1 MQIMTTISLQDKPKR
16 EASKRLVDALRQYA
30 EPLPAPEQQEAF
42 GQFFDR
48 FGDAQIVLLG
58 EATHGTSEFYN
69 ARAAITRQLIEHH
82 GFTVVAVEA
91 DWPDAARID
100 GYVRHHEKRP
110 RRGEGFVRFPT
121 WMWRNAELLAFADW
135 MRGHNEGQPDRAKAS
150 FHGLDVYS
158 LSESIHSVL
167 TYLDKVDP
175 DEATMARW
183 RYGCLTPW
191 QDEPAKYG
199 HAVVRGERPD
209 CAQQAVEQLHTL
221 LDKRLGYLASDGD
234 AWFDATQNARIVR
247 EAERYYRAIYQGGAT
262 SWNLRD
268 RHMFSTLQAVIAHR
282 GVGTKAVVWAHNS
295 HIGDASAT
303 AMGWNGEFNIGQLCR
318 VAYGDDAVLIGFG
331 TDTGTVAAASE
342 WGADMQVK
350 TVRPAR
356 PDSYEHAFRRTGLAR
371 TLTDWRGRSRQSLA
385 HILREPLL
393 ERAIGVVYRPETE
406 FLSHY
411 FEAVLADQFD
421 AFVWFEHSNAVTP
434 LGHEKPHGA
443 PETYP
448 FGL

>member
-1 MQIMTTISLQDKPKR
+1 VNITQLHDRPRRT
-16 EASKRLVDALRQYA
+16 ASDRLVDALRQHA
-30 EPLPAPEQQEAF
+30 EPLPPPEEQTAF
-42 GQFFDR
+42 GEFFDR

-58 EATHGTSEFYN
+58 EATHGTSEFYS
-69 ARAAITRQLIEHH
+69 ARAAITRRLIEKH

-100 GYVRHHEKRP
+100 GYVRHHAKRP
-110 RRGEGFVRFPT
+110 RCGESFVRFPT
-121 WMWRNAELLAFADW
+121 WMWRNMEVLAFADW
-135 MRGHNEGQPDRAKAS
+135 LRGHNEALPDQDKAS

-167 TYLDKVDP
+167 AYLDKVDTE
-175 DEATMARW
+175 EATNARW

-199 HAVVRGERPD
+199 RAVVYGERPGCED
-209 CAQQAVEQLHTL
+209 AVVAQLYKL
-221 LDKRLGYLASDGD
+221 LEKRLVYLHEDGE
-234 AWFDATQNARIVR
+234 AWFDATQNARIVQA
-247 EAERYYRAIYQGGAT
+247 AERYYRAMYQSSTT

-268 RHMFSTLQAVIAHR
+268 RHMFSTLEAVIAHR
-282 GVGTKAVVWAHNS
+282 GPGTKAVVWAHNS

-331 TDTGTVAAASE
+331 TDTGTVAAASD
-342 WGADMQVK
+342 WGADMEVK

-356 PDSYEHAFRRTGLAR
+356 PDSYEHAFRLAGVAR
-371 TLTDWRGRSRQSLA
+371 SLTDWRGRARQQLA
-385 HILREPLL
+385 LSLREPLL
-393 ERAIGVVYRPETE
+393 ERAIGVVYRPESE
-406 FLSHY
+406 LLSHY
-411 FEAVLADQFD
+411 FEAILADQFD
-421 AFVWFEHSNAVTP
+421 AYVWFERTKAVIP